1 MIFKKRKKAE
11 VAEKEKQSGKT
22 WLTVGMKLTLG
33 VAVVSNLCIGVLLY
47 DNWQANREVGA
58 TTAEVIKT
66 VDRLNKDLRSRMV
79 ELQTRFLTIPKALET
94 DPAGKIVNWLETNYT
109 LTGETV
115 LEGRKNYARRFKRSQ
130 RRDISKGRFVVVRDG
145 QDLTVYRGVMTA
157 EGEFADKVSVVKV
170 DTDDA
175 GRAAREIKVAIQTAL
190 ENSDNEE
197 ALKIKVAQLTA
208 DLADDVLRAEKSR
221 NEILY
226 HVEEIQEKKAGLVAL
241 RGEKQRTTRIIA
253 GVTIVVNLLVLYLL
267 AWLNVEKPLRVLTT
281 AIEQIKNNEE
291 CDIPYQKRKDKI
303 GVLAGALKGFQ
314 AALTNLKSE
323 DQRKIEEKKL
333 VNELIDMMSD
343 IIEELRSKAG
353 EMHTAAARLNDLTS
367 ETEGETLSAADSANN
382 TVMRTDTV
390 LTSTRQL
397 ARAVENISGQVDR
410 QNGLIQEI
418 SRVARRS
425 RERITE
431 LNRASDEI
439 DGIVKMV
446 TDISSQTKLLA
457 LNARIEAARAGSA
470 GKGFAV
476 VAAEVRALSTQTEEA
491 NQEIAGRL
499 GAIQEAGQA
508 IIDCTEKTDKGIEA
522 LISTS
527 ALISTATQ
535 EQQAVTDKIASNVDD
550 TAEESRSVC
559 RRISSVKD
567 AAENSR
573 FIAGNVHAYSRE
585 ISESLDHLLGETKQ
599 RLSRMGQGG
608 KNDVRIIGEI
618 TKGTGNDPAGAV
630 NGFKAI
636 CSRAA

>member
-1 MIFKKRKKAE
+1 MN
-11 VAEKEKQSGKT
+11 EK
-22 WLTVGMKLTLG
+22 
-33 VAVVSNLCIGVLLY
+33 
-47 DNWQANREVGA
+47 
-58 TTAEVIKT
+58 
-66 VDRLNKDLRSRMV
+66 
-79 ELQTRFLTIPKALET
+79 
-94 DPAGKIVNWLETNYT
+94 
-109 LTGETV
+109 
-115 LEGRKNYARRFKRSQ
+115 
-130 RRDISKGRFVVVRDG
+130 
-145 QDLTVYRGVMTA
+145 
-157 EGEFADKVSVVKV
+157 GEFDDKVSVIKV

-175 GRAAREIKVAIQTAL
+175 GRAAREIKAGIRTAMG
-190 ENSDNEE
+190 NSDTEE
-197 ALKIKVAQLTA
+197 ALKAKVAQLTA

-226 HVEEIQEKKAGLVAL
+226 HVEEIQEKKAGLAAL

-253 GVTIVVNLLVLYLL
+253 GFTIVVNLLVLYLL
-267 AWLNVEKPLRVLTT
+267 AWLNVEKPLRILTST
-281 AIEQIKNNEE
+281 IEQIKNNEE
-291 CDIPYQKRKDKI
+291 CDIPYQKRKDRI

-314 AALTNLKSE
+314 VALTNLKSE

-333 VNELIDMMSD
+333 INGLIDMMSE

-367 ETEGETLSAADSANN
+367 KTRGETLYAADSANN

-397 ARAVENISGQVDR
+397 ARAVENISHQVGR
-410 QNGLIQEI
+410 QTGLIEEI

-431 LNRASDEI
+431 LNRASEEI

-491 NQEIAGRL
+491 NQEIADKV

-508 IIDCTEKTDKGIEA
+508 IIDCTQETDKGIEE
-522 LISTS
+522 LIATS
-527 ALISTATQ
+527 ALISTAAR
-535 EQQAVTDKIASNVDD
+535 EQQAFTDKIASNVDD
-550 TAEESRSVC
+550 TAEDSRSVC

-573 FIAGNVHAYSRE
+573 SIAENVHAYSRE
-585 ISESLDHLLGETKQ
+585 ISESLDHLLWETKQ
-599 RLSRMGQGG
+599 KLSRMGQRGQ
-608 KNDVRIIGEI
+608 NDVRNIKNIGEI
-618 TKGTGNDPAGAV
+618 TESTGEATAGVV
-630 NGFKAI
+630 NRFKPI
-636 CSRAA
+636 SPRAA